1 MPFVTTKLVLDI
13 ATGKILHIDGYEYT
27 GPVELACGA
36 SDEERSL
43 ERSQHYLFKQ
53 IIQDFQVQFGK
64 QNNILDSL
72 TSIMTPIAQPLLAN
86 GGHFPSLD
94 ELLDIYDR
102 SQGRSQSGHERLID
116 QIFQASIEWRKQV
129 KLGRVELKE

>member
-43 ERSQHYLFKQ
+43 ERSQHDLFKQ

-72 TSIMTPIAQPLLAN
+72 TSIMTPIAQPCWPTEVTSPALTN
-86 GGHFPSLD
+86 CWTSTTVHKDVHNPD
-94 ELLDIYDR
+94 TRD
-102 SQGRSQSGHERLID
+102 
-116 QIFQASIEWRKQV
+116 
-129 KLGRVELKE
+129 